1 MASIFDLVNPS
12 EIATF
17 WTSVGSNK
25 IPYLGATLFPPKKQ
39 LGIDLSW
46 FKGSDGLPVELS
58 PAAFDTET
66 TTRDRIGVDKI
77 ETEMPFFKDSFL
89 IKERDRIEINKA
101 MGSPN
106 SAYIMPII
114 QRIYADAAN
123 LINSADVTAERMRMQ
138 LLSTGV
144 IAISANGQSYNYDY
158 KFKTAHKEALVS
170 TAKWSDY
177 TNSDPIEDIK
187 RWQDTI
193 EDDTG
198 LRPTGG
204 ICTRKTWNYLL
215 HNAKIKMDLNVT
227 NGQNI
232 ILTDAMLKTYI
243 FDKLGVNIA
252 VYNKKFLTRAGA
264 STLFFPDETFTLI
277 PDGNLGNTYYGTT
290 PEESDLMAGSNASVQ
305 IVNTGVAIT
314 TVKKTDPVNVQTKAS
329 MVALPSFEAIDSVFI
344 ATIG

>member
-1 MASIFDLVNPS
+1 MNIFDLVNPK
-12 EIATF
+12 EIATY
-17 WTSVGSNK
+17 WSTVGSNK
-25 IPYLGATLFPPKKQ
+25 VPYLGATLFPSQKQ

-66 TTRDRIGVDKI
+66 TIRNRIGVDKI
-77 ETEMPFFKDSFL
+77 ETEMPFFKDGFL

-101 MGSPN
+101 IGSAN
-106 SAYIMPII
+106 AAYIMPII
-114 QRIYADAAN
+114 QRIYADGAN
-123 LINSADVTAERMRMQ
+123 LVNSADVTAERMRMQ
-138 LLSTGV
+138 LLSTGL
-144 IAISANGQSYNYDY
+144 IGISANRQDYNYDY
-158 KFKTAHKEALVS
+158 KFKISHKETLLT

-187 RWQDTI
+187 RWQDVV

-198 LRPTGG
+198 VRPTGG

-215 HNAKIKMDLNVT
+215 HNQKIKLDMNVT
-227 NGQNI
+227 SGQNI
-232 ILTDAMLKTYI
+232 ILTDAMLKTYL
-243 FDKLGVNIA
+243 FDKLAINVA
-252 VYNKKFLTRAGA
+252 VYNKKFLTRAGVA
-264 STLFFPDETFTLI
+264 TLFFPDETFTLI

-290 PEESDLMAGSNASVQ
+290 PEESDLMAGNNANVQ

-314 TVKKTDPVNVQTKAS
+314 TVKKSDPVNVLTKAS

-344 ATIG
+344 GTVA